1 MPTNLDITATEQG
14 TIVVRA
20 AFTDEDGD
28 TVTPASDV
36 LWTLTDTD
44 GTVIN
49 SREDEIVS
57 AAAAVNIVLSGDD
70 LQILTAEASESV
82 VERRI
87 LVETTYNSSLGSGL
101 PLKKSGA
108 FLIENLAAVT

>member
-1 MPTNLDITATEQG
+1 MPTNLDIIAHEKG

-36 LWTLTDTD
+36 LWTLTDTA

-49 SREDEIVS
+49 SRQDVAVS
-57 AAAAVNIVLSGDD
+57 AAATVNIVLSGDD
-70 LQILTAEASESV
+70 LALQTGEAGR

-87 LVETTYNSSLGSGL
+87 LVATTYNSSLGTGL

-108 FLIENLAAVT
+108 FLIDDLVAVS

>member
-20 AFTDEDGD
+20 VFTDEDGD
-28 TVTPASDV
+28 SVTPASNV
-36 LWTLTDTD
+36 LWTLTDTS

-49 SREDEIVS
+49 SRQDEVES
-57 AAAAVNIVLSGDD
+57 AAATVDIVLSGDD
-70 LQILTAEASESV
+70 LAIQAGETAQY

-87 LVETTYNSSLGSGL
+87 LVETTYDSSLGSGL

-108 FLIENLAAVT
+108 FLVANLVAVT

>member
-1 MPTNLDITATEQG
+1 MPTNLDITANEQG

-20 AFTDEDGD
+20 AFTDEDGA
-28 TVTPASDV
+28 TVVPASNV
-36 LWTLTDTD
+36 LWTLTDTA

-49 SREDEIVS
+49 SRLDEIES
-57 AAAAVNIVLSGDD
+57 AAATVDIVLTGDD
-70 LQILTAEASESV
+70 LALQTGESGT

-101 PLKKSGA
+101 SLKKSGA
-108 FLIENLAAVT
+108 FQIEDLTAVS